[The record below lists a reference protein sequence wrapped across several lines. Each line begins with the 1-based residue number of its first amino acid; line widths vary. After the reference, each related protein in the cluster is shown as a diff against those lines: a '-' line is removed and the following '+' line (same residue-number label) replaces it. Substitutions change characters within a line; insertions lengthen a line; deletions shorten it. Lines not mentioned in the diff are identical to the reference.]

1 MSFSKKSVTSYSKS
15 LFQALKKYQI
25 EFSNEENYDIGNI
38 TSSELN
44 RQSPNIFFIGEEL
57 LLIRS
62 VIVSSKFINQYF
74 KNPTY
79 SEQEKL
85 EVLFTIFPGLTLCT
99 NSFLK
104 VLAERSH
111 LSLLPEISDEYTKLV
126 VSFRNST
133 EVKITTASGLKENY
147 GILLLNTLRKITKSK
162 EIFLRT
168 FHYPKILGGL
178 IVEYNSKSIDASILK
193 EFSLFVSEG

>member
-104 VLAERSH
+104 VALHIA
-111 LSLLPEISDEYTKLV
+111 V
-126 VSFRNST
+126 N
-133 EVKITTASGLKENY
+133 
-147 GILLLNTLRKITKSK
+147 
-162 EIFLRT
+162 
-168 FHYPKILGGL
+168 
-178 IVEYNSKSIDASILK
+178 
-193 EFSLFVSEG
+193 